1 LNLEEREEI
10 ALGVAAKESVRVIAG
25 RLGLASDSMI
35 SSSGKS
41 CSTT

>member
-10 ALGVAAKESVRVIAG
+10 ALGLAAKESVRVIAG
-25 RLGLASDSMI
+25 PLGRASDSMV

-41 CSTT
+41 CSMT